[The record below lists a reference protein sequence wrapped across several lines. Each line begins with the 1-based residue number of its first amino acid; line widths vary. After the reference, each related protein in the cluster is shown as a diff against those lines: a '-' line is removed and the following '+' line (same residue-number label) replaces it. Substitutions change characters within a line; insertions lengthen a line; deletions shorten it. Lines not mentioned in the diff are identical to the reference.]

1 MTSCLS
7 CPHDLD
13 DHDSL
18 GCMMCQCV
26 AEGDRQM
33 SDRVEL
39 PDDFPR
45 RVGQVTMSADGTML
59 MVVENTPGDY
69 WVGLVTD
76 DTELPILNTTYEGL
90 QTIGNMLLECSYGE
104 YGDA

>member
-1 MTSCLS
+1 
-7 CPHDLD
+7 
-13 DHDSL
+13 
-18 GCMMCQCV
+18 
-26 AEGDRQM
+26 M

-76 DTELPILNTTYEGL
+76 DTELPILNTTDKGL
-90 QTIGNMLLECSYGE
+90 RTIGNMLLECSYGE